1 MWATSRPRH
10 SMVCVA
16 GNGTVPKPGEA
27 TARVWTQEH
36 QSATSS
42 AQGKPGAET
51 SKIRPIGCQTTPCP
65 LQKEPADV
73 SVIWHLFAL
82 LISSHLSSSHLISF
96 LIFSPLFEVVSAFLS
111 FSFLLLSVSPQLFPI
126 HPGCHSWSHSC
137 LRAVSSPRMAATAP
151 FFDVTESAVRN
162 DTRSHSSAATL
173 ASRQLLPF
181 SSLFSSAL
189 LILSLCLSSFVSTVL
204 NLLISSH
211 LFSTLP
217 AFSQL
222 FSQLFSAIASFSQ
235 YFFHFQHFWA
245 LLNFSLLVPLFSSRL
260 ISSQLFAAQLFSGPK
275 LASKPALSARAQKKC
290 NFTSLFKGRWR
301 KTVVL
306 NNAGTAGTEL
316 GAGSQAKPQLITHI
330 KKWKRRS
337 SCLNRMLEFPSLD
350 TQKPLRWIDSHYP
363 LTSDLPKKAADHLWM
378 LPELVFDLYQH
389 IITYPYIPKSWSS
402 MSQVCPK

>member
-42 AQGKPGAET
+42 AEGKPGAET
-51 SKIRPIGCQTTPCP
+51 SKIRPIGIGCQTTPCP

-111 FSFLLLSVSPQLFPI
+111 FSFLLLSVSPQLFPT

-181 SSLFSSAL
+181 SSLFFSAL

-204 NLLISSH
+204 NLLNPSH

-222 FSQLFSAIASFSQ
+222 FSQLFSAIAGFSQ
-235 YFFHFQHFWA
+235 YFSIFSISELFSTF
-245 LLNFSLLVPLFSSRL
+245 LSSSRSSLLVSSL
-260 ISSQLFAAQLFSGPK
+260 LSSSQLSSFLVQNLFQSRLSVPEPKKSAILHLFS
-275 LASKPALSARAQKKC
+275 
-290 NFTSLFKGRWR
+290 
-301 KTVVL
+301 
-306 NNAGTAGTEL
+306 
-316 GAGSQAKPQLITHI
+316 
-330 KKWKRRS
+330 
-337 SCLNRMLEFPSLD
+337 
-350 TQKPLRWIDSHYP
+350 
-363 LTSDLPKKAADHLWM
+363 KAD
-378 LPELVFDLYQH
+378 EEKQ
-389 IITYPYIPKSWSS
+389 
-402 MSQVCPK
+402 